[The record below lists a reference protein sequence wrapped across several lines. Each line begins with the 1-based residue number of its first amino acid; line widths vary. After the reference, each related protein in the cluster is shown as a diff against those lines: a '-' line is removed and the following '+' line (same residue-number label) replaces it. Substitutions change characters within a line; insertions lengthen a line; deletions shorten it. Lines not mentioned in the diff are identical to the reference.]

1 MNILQTKAII
11 PIALILIGCREIE
24 ENRPLMVVGE
34 IKTNYNCK

>member
-24 ENRPLMVVGE
+24 ENRPLMVGGGDKE
-34 IKTNYNCK
+34 PIIM